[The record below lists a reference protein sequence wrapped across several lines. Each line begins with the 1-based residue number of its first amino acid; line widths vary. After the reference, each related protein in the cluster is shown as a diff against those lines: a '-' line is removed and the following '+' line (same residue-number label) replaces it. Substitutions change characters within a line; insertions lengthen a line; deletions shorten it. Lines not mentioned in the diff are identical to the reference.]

1 MHFDVQRPECES
13 AMESLW
19 EYLDAE
25 LAPGAARI
33 VGAHFDICERCN
45 PRVSSSLALKRA
57 VRRSA
62 SNERA
67 PESLRERVLPPH

>member
-1 MHFDVQRPECES
+1 MRFDVQRPECER

-33 VGAHFDICERCN
+33 VGAHLDACERCN
-45 PRVSSSLALKRA
+45 PRVSSSLAFKRA
-57 VRRSA
+57 LRRSA
-62 SNERA
+62 ANECA
-67 PESLRERVLPPH
+67 PNSLRERLQR